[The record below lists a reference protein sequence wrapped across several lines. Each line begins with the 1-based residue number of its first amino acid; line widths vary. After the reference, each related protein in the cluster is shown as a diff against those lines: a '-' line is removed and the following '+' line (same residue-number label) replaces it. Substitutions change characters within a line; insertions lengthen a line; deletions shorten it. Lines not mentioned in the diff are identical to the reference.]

1 MTDPIEGFDSAARMI
16 PRDATPE
23 QILWLRKIRAV
34 AKRSIMLDLAHA
46 CDAKAA
52 AIRTANPG
60 RGKWTVSQAGMAMAA
75 VAMDLGDMISA
86 EREKI
91 GVPEVP
97 RPELFNPGM
106 ADVQRVIEAA
116 REALLQIQYLAEK
129 FTPTGSGASVEARL
143 SSALAVFDA
152 HRKETKP

>member
-1 MTDPIEGFDSAARMI
+1 MTDPIEGFDSAAHLI

-34 AKRSIMLDLAHA
+34 AKRSVMADLAGM

-52 AIRTANPG
+52 AIRAANPG
-60 RGKWTVSQAGMAMAA
+60 RWKGTVSQAGEAMAA
-75 VAMDLGDMISA
+75 VARGLGDMISA

-97 RPELFNPGM
+97 RRELFNPDLE
-106 ADVQRVIEAA
+106 DVQRIVEAG
-116 REALLQIQYLAEK
+116 REALLQLEYLAEK
-129 FTPTGSGASVEARL
+129 FAPTGSGAAVEARL
-143 SSALAVFDA
+143 SSALKVFDA
-152 HRKETKP
+152 FRKETPP